1 MITHLDGEE
10 VHEMTYKVNQAI
22 RIREAMFDMLKD
34 KEKRQNNSKE
44 WQEEYRELDFRFEE
58 LIGGMNREEQ
68 AEMFQKLIK
77 KANQEGEA

>member
-1 MITHLDGEE
+1 
-10 VHEMTYKVNQAI
+10 
-22 RIREAMFDMLKD
+22 MFDMIKD
-34 KEKRQNNSKE
+34 KEKKQNNAKE